1 MARHAHAYSMV
12 KKGRNKA
19 GLIAVVGI
27 VLAVAILVAIGI
39 GSVRFSPL
47 ESLLTLIG
55 QGDDRSNTILWDIR
69 IPRVLLALII
79 GANLAASGALLQAV
93 MLNPLADPGLTG
105 VSSGAAVAALFI
117 MLVVPGY
124 SSFIPIAAI
133 VGGGFAAVMVYAMA
147 WKRVGGFTPIRIILS
162 GVAINA
168 VFGGI
173 IGLLSILYSDRLP
186 AALQWLNG
194 SLNGKGMGDVMV
206 ILPYSIVGWIA
217 AIFCVRKANVL
228 RLGEQTAHHLGQNMN
243 QVRFVLSLVAVY
255 LAAVSVSTVGLVGFV
270 GLVVP
275 HIARLLIGSDYR
287 FSMPLGLMLGAI
299 VLLVADTAGRS
310 LFSPLQ
316 IPAGI
321 IMAIAGGPY
330 FLYLMRRGGA

>member
-1 MARHAHAYSMV
+1 MV
-12 KKGRNKA
+12 KKGRNKT
-19 GLIAVVGI
+19 GLIVIVGI
-27 VLAVAILVAIGI
+27 VLAIAILAAIGI

-47 ESLLTLIG
+47 ESLMTLIG
-55 QGDDRSNTILWDIR
+55 QGDARSNTILWDIR

-133 VGGGFAAVMVYAMA
+133 IGGGFAAVMVYAMA

-168 VFGGI
+168 VFGGV

-217 AIFCVRKANVL
+217 ALFCVRKANVL

-287 FSMPLGLMLGAI
+287 FSLPLGLMLGAI
-299 VLLVADTAGRS
+299 VLLVADTAGRA